1 MKLVVNKDVCIGCGT
16 CVSVCGE
23 VFELDDDAKSQ
34 IKKNADLTKN
44 EQCIKEAIDACP
56 VQAISE

>member
-1 MKLVVNKDVCIGCGT
+1 MKLVINKDVCIGCGT

-23 VFELDDDAKSQ
+23 VFELGDDTKSQ
-34 IKKNADLTKN
+34 IKKDAELAKN